1 MLFSNIYFSYL
12 ALIVTTRALIV
23 TILYVFKV
31 LKNKKINILNPWISM
46 IFNKKIMSN
55 LIYSTCSSSKKLYK
69 LRLYFIKYQ
78 KLGWL

>member
-55 LIYSTCSSSKKLYK
+55 LIYSTCSSSKKLNK

>member
-1 MLFSNIYFSYL
+1 MLFSKIYFSYL

-23 TILYVFKV
+23 TKIKI
-31 LKNKKINILNPWISM
+31 KINILNPWISM
-46 IFNKKIMSN
+46 IFNKKIMSS
-55 LIYSTCSSSKKLYK
+55 LIYSTCYSSKKLNK

>member
-55 LIYSTCSSSKKLYK
+55 LIYSTSSSSKKLNK